1 MDMMFFNKK
10 SELDMTIEEINKA
23 LHYFDNINEKTD
35 ERIRDLYSSIN
46 TTEIA
51 LDAKITREISYIE
64 RRIDGVNNDIN
75 ILTNIGLGLLGL
87 DIVILCVIIGYSLT
101 H

>member
-1 MDMMFFNKK
+1 MMFFNKK

>member
-1 MDMMFFNKK
+1 MKFFNKK
-10 SELDMTIEEINKA
+10 SELDEINKA

-64 RRIDGVNNDIN
+64 KRIDGVNNYIN
-75 ILTNIGLGLLGL
+75 ILTNIGLGLLAL
-87 DIVILCVIIGYSLT
+87 NIVILCLIIGYSLT

>member
-1 MDMMFFNKK
+1 MKFFNKK
-10 SELDMTIEEINKA
+10 SELDMAIEEINKT
-23 LHYFDNINEKTD
+23 LHYFDSINEGVD

-46 TTEIA
+46 TNEIA
-51 LDAKITREISYIE
+51 LDAKIAREISYIE
-64 RRIDGVNNDIN
+64 KRIDSVNNYIN
-75 ILTNIGLGLLGL
+75 ILTNIGLRLLGL

>member
-1 MDMMFFNKK
+1 MIFFNKQ
-10 SELDMTIEEINKA
+10 SEIDKIREELNGVV
-23 LHYFDNINEKTD
+23 LYFKKDN
-35 ERIRDLYSSIN
+35 ERINDRINNLYSSIN
-46 TTEIA
+46 TTELA

-64 RRIDGVNNDIN
+64 KRIDGVNNDIK